1 MLLTFIMV
9 KYTIIFIDTHLEEV
23 IIMYTF
29 KITDKNG
36 ECKEYNHI
44 VKVCYTVPVPGAKET
59 VIEGEDIFTYQYK
72 TCYDLHLY
80 AEKEAF
86 TVSNREISVIN
97 VVKEY

>member
-1 MLLTFIMV
+1 
-9 KYTIIFIDTHLEEV
+9 
-23 IIMYTF
+23 MYTF

-44 VKVCYTVPVPGAKET
+44 TKVCYTVPVPGAKEV

-97 VVKEY
+97 VVKED

>member
-1 MLLTFIMV
+1 
-9 KYTIIFIDTHLEEV
+9 
-23 IIMYTF
+23 MYTF

-44 VKVCYTVPVPGAKET
+44 IKGCYTAPVPGAKEV

-97 VVKEY
+97 VVKED